1 MSSNLRTGSGPD
13 TAALPLILIV
23 DDAPD
28 QLRALVEILS
38 GFPCRVLQAASGPQ
52 ALALALRE
60 KPDLIVLDILMPH
73 MDGLAVL
80 RELKK
85 NQAHEDTPVV
95 FLTSR
100 AGMDDIVAG
109 FEEGAA
115 DYIPKPFHGAELLAR
130 LKAHLGLKLA
140 RDRERALLAELR
152 ATAEQIHD
160 LSGLIPICAHCKK
173 IRNDSGFW
181 QQVEEYVSR
190 RSSVQFSHSLCP
202 ECSPIYFPDA
212 KYEAPRPPASFEP
225 AAAEPGSLPR
235 ILLVDDSP
243 SNIRTLIQFLRE
255 DYKILVATSGPVAL
269 ELALR
274 ERPDL
279 ILLDVVMPE
288 MDGYQVC
295 ARLKEDP
302 RTRQVPVIFVTG
314 QDEEGEELKG
324 FDLGAVDYITKPF
337 SLSIVRARVKT
348 QLELKRC
355 RDELEQ
361 QSMTDGLTGVPNRRH
376 LQKFLDLLWS
386 QAQRLGGPVSLI
398 LIDLDHFKAYND
410 HYGHLAGDD
419 CLRQVAKALER
430 STQRKTDLIARFG
443 GEEFL
448 FVLPGTDLEG
458 AGRIAELLR
467 ASVEALAIPH
477 EDSDAASRVTISL
490 GVAAM
495 IPTAEDRPDQLL
507 DRADQALYESKRLGR
522 NRWTALPSV

>member
-1 MSSNLRTGSGPD
+1 M
-13 TAALPLILIV
+13 
-23 DDAPD
+23 
-28 QLRALVEILS
+28 
-38 GFPCRVLQAASGPQ
+38 
-52 ALALALRE
+52 
-60 KPDLIVLDILMPH
+60 
-73 MDGLAVL
+73 
-80 RELKK
+80 LKK

-269 ELALR
+269 ALS
-274 ERPDL
+274 
-279 ILLDVVMPE
+279 
-288 MDGYQVC
+288 C
-295 ARLKEDP
+295 
-302 RTRQVPVIFVTG
+302 
-314 QDEEGEELKG
+314 
-324 FDLGAVDYITKPF
+324 
-337 SLSIVRARVKT
+337 
-348 QLELKRC
+348 
-355 RDELEQ
+355 
-361 QSMTDGLTGVPNRRH
+361 N
-376 LQKFLDLLWS
+376 
-386 QAQRLGGPVSLI
+386 
-398 LIDLDHFKAYND
+398 
-410 HYGHLAGDD
+410 
-419 CLRQVAKALER
+419 
-430 STQRKTDLIARFG
+430 
-443 GEEFL
+443 
-448 FVLPGTDLEG
+448 
-458 AGRIAELLR
+458 
-467 ASVEALAIPH
+467 
-477 EDSDAASRVTISL
+477 
-490 GVAAM
+490 
-495 IPTAEDRPDQLL
+495 
-507 DRADQALYESKRLGR
+507 
-522 NRWTALPSV
+522 